1 MEIIELTVI
10 SDQYSPGSNDISI
23 GNFTLERIEDS
34 QVDIKISFVKPDSIS
49 VSMTSPEDL
58 QVTFLEP
65 WIFKDLETEIEMTKS
80 EYTMVIPPQMSEA
93 LAAQV
98 EAFNKAVDKP
108 ITYVSQL
115 TLALNLTLAYGLKY
129 MWSMFNILQFMIFMG
144 QWKINVDPFAQT
156 LLDQLQKL
164 ALFEFIDPKPIKD
177 EIIGF
182 LAEYNIISEIDAE
195 E

>member
-108 ITYVSQL
+108 ITYVS
-115 TLALNLTLAYGLKY
+115 
-129 MWSMFNILQFMIFMG
+129 
-144 QWKINVDPFAQT
+144 
-156 LLDQLQKL
+156 
-164 ALFEFIDPKPIKD
+164 
-177 EIIGF
+177 
-182 LAEYNIISEIDAE
+182 
-195 E
+195 

>member
-1 MEIIELTVI
+1 MTEIGLLTIDFSKPLLQSLELKSLLKSGIMEIIELTVI

-108 ITYVSQL
+108 ITYVS
-115 TLALNLTLAYGLKY
+115 
-129 MWSMFNILQFMIFMG
+129 
-144 QWKINVDPFAQT
+144 
-156 LLDQLQKL
+156 
-164 ALFEFIDPKPIKD
+164 
-177 EIIGF
+177 
-182 LAEYNIISEIDAE
+182 
-195 E
+195 